1 MLFRSEGGG
10 VWRCVG
16 YLPSAGYSGY
26 ATLTGVQS
34 SAPIVSVAG
43 GTADAITGTYTPAI
57 TALTSGPLLVRA
69 GFANATTTP
78 TFTPN
83 SGVIAAKTIVK
94 GANAALAAG
103 DIAGAGHWIELQYDS
118 TLDKWVLQNPA
129 TGVSV
134 VAGVPTVNGRTGAV
148 TTIVSAARLVK
159 QRTAYDLT
167 GIPSWAKRVTV
178 MLNNATTSAS
188 SPLRFQL
195 GDSGGI
201 ETTGYN
207 GATWI
212 YNASTYYSGGIDLYN
227 GSSSNGQEVKFTLDL
242 QDSATNTW
250 GVSLVGGFR
259 TVNQVDR
266 KSTRLN
272 SSHIPLSRMPS
283 SA

>member
-1 MLFRSEGGG
+1 MLFRS
-10 VWRCVG
+10 
-16 YLPSAGYSGY
+16 
-26 ATLTGVQS
+26 
-34 SAPIVSVAG
+34 IVSVAG

-148 TTIVSAARLVK
+148 TTIVSAARVALSG
-159 QRTAYDLT
+159 TAYDLT

-207 GATWI
+207 GATCI
-212 YNASTYYSGGIDLYN
+212 YNASTSYSGGIDLYN

-259 TVNQVDR
+259 TVNQVHIGCGSKSLSGTLDR
-266 KSTRLN
+266 VRITSVSGTDT
-272 SSHIPLSRMPS
+272 LSGY
-283 SA
+283 ATLVYEG